1 MLMQDKPLER
11 EQLLDQREWAIK
23 KPIGLADAPSNII
36 VTVYLVPHSA
46 FPEGAQRCW
55 HGSLWTPT
63 VPGRAVTAEQ
73 FVLQVALLPRSRL
86 SPAHAAW

>member
-46 FPEGAQRCW
+46 F
-55 HGSLWTPT
+55 
-63 VPGRAVTAEQ
+63 
-73 FVLQVALLPRSRL
+73 
-86 SPAHAAW
+86 

>member
-46 FPEGAQRCW
+46 FPEGAPLMEIWISEMHMKCLNKI
-55 HGSLWTPT
+55 S
-63 VPGRAVTAEQ
+63 
-73 FVLQVALLPRSRL
+73 
-86 SPAHAAW
+86 